1 MTVCI
6 GFHTHEY
13 DEYFR
18 QRHVS
23 NMALKKTLI
32 IVNMVT
38 FSSWAFT
45 ITVIFIKVMKIKYI
59 RNVFFNVSVLHF

>member
-1 MTVCI
+1 
-6 GFHTHEY
+6 
-13 DEYFR
+13 
-18 QRHVS
+18 
-23 NMALKKTLI
+23 MALKKTLI